1 MQVTGKVVVVT
12 GGGNGIGKAMCEAF
26 HRAGAAKVVVA
37 DIDPDGARAV
47 ATPIGG
53 AAFKC
58 DVGKEKDILHVIE
71 ESEHQF
77 GPIALFCS
85 NAGIGG
91 GFDPLSVNAGG
102 SSDEPWQRSWAVHVM
117 AHVYA
122 ARHLIPRMKARG
134 GGYFLNTISAAGL
147 LSQVGSPAYSTTK
160 HAAVGFAEN
169 LAISHKADNI
179 KVSIL
184 CPQGVDTNM
193 LRSIPKGPQSGDG
206 DLSPEQVAQD
216 VLKGLEEETFVILP
230 HPQVLGYMR
239 KKTENYDRWIC
250 GHGEDPGEDA
260 GELREVR
267 TQPRWSEA
275 KSGAAERM
283 RLIRRRSRLSWRR
296 ILMRAEKRL
305 SAAFPVCDSLAVV
318 HQAVVE
324 AEPECRAGR

>member
-1 MQVTGKVVVVT
+1 MQVAGKVVVVT
-12 GGGNGIGKAMCEAF
+12 GGGNGIGRAMCEAF

-37 DIDPDGARAV
+37 DIDPNAARAV
-47 ATPIGG
+47 AGAIDG

-71 ESEHQF
+71 ETERQF

-91 GFDPLSVNAGG
+91 GFDPMSVNAGG
-102 SSDEPWQRSWAVHVM
+102 DSDEPWQRSWAIHVM

-122 ARHLIPRMKARG
+122 ARHLVPRYKARG

-147 LSQVGSPAYSTTK
+147 LSQVGSPAYSATK
-160 HAAVGFAEN
+160 HGAVGFAEN

-179 KVSIL
+179 RVSIL

-206 DLSPEQVAQD
+206 DLSPEQVARD
-216 VLKGLEEETFVILP
+216 VLAGLEQETFVILP

-239 KKTENYDRWIC
+239 KKTENYDRWIL
-250 GHGEDPGEDA
+250 GMA
-260 GELREVR
+260 KIQAKMRE
-267 TQPRWSEA
+267 A
-275 KSGAAERM
+275 YGK
-283 RLIRRRSRLSWRR
+283 
-296 ILMRAEKRL
+296 
-305 SAAFPVCDSLAVV
+305 
-318 HQAVVE
+318 
-324 AEPECRAGR
+324 

>member
-1 MQVTGKVVVVT
+1 MAPAPPRSSSS
-12 GGGNGIGKAMCEAF
+12 ISIR
-26 HRAGAAKVVVA
+26 HS
-37 DIDPDGARAV
+37 ARAV

-58 DVGKEKDILHVIE
+58 DVGKEKDVLHVIE
-71 ESEHQF
+71 ETERQF

-102 SSDEPWQRSWAVHVM
+102 TSDEPWSRSWAVHVM

-169 LAISHKADNI
+169 LAISHRADGI

-206 DLSPEQVAQD
+206 DLTPEQVAQD
-216 VLKGLEEETFVILP
+216 ALRGLEQETFLILP

-239 KKTENYDRWIC
+239 KKTDNYDRWI
-250 GHGEDPGEDA
+250 GGMAKIQAKMRES
-260 GELREVR
+260 LREV
-267 TQPRWSEA
+267 
-275 KSGAAERM
+275 KSRDPARHGGPAA
-283 RLIRRRSRLSWRR
+283 SRLTLWRR
-296 ILMRAEKRL
+296 DVDPAL
-305 SAAFPVCDSLAVV
+305 SAKTRALARNDAGVT
-318 HQAVVE
+318 HSF
-324 AEPECRAGR
+324 RA

>member
-1 MQVTGKVVVVT
+1 MQVSGKVVVVT
-12 GGGNGIGKAMCEAF
+12 GGANGIGRALCEAF

-37 DIDPDGARAV
+37 DKEAAGARAV
-47 ATPIGG
+47 AGLMGG

-58 DVGKEKDILHVIE
+58 DVAQEKDVLHVIE
-71 ESEHQF
+71 ATERLF

-91 GFDPLSVNAGG
+91 GFDPCSENAGG
-102 SSDEPWQRSWAVHVM
+102 DSDEPFARSWAIHVM

-122 ARHLIPRMKARG
+122 ARHLIPRFKARG

-147 LSQVGSPAYSTTK
+147 LSQVGSPAYSATK

-169 LAISHKADNI
+169 LAISHKAHGI

-193 LRSIPKGPQSGDG
+193 LRSIPRGPQSGDG

-216 VLKGLEEETFVILP
+216 ALAGIEQEAFLILP

-239 KKTENYDRWIC
+239 KKTENYDRWIS
-250 GHGEDPGEDA
+250 GM
-260 GELREVR
+260 
-267 TQPRWSEA
+267 A
-275 KSGAAERM
+275 KIQARM
-283 RLIRRRSRLSWRR
+283 R
-296 ILMRAEKRL
+296 EEHGK
-305 SAAFPVCDSLAVV
+305 
-318 HQAVVE
+318 
-324 AEPECRAGR
+324 

>member
-1 MQVTGKVVVVT
+1 MQVAGKIVVVT
-12 GGGNGIGKAMCEAF
+12 GGANGIGRALCEAL

-37 DIDPDGARAV
+37 DLDLAGAQAV
-47 ATPIGG
+47 A
-53 AAFKC
+53 AAGDRVAFQC
-58 DVGKEKDILHVIE
+58 DVGREKDIVHVIE
-71 ESEHQF
+71 ETERRF

-91 GFDPLSVNAGG
+91 GFDPLSENAGG
-102 SSDEPWQRSWAVHVM
+102 SSDEPFARSWAIHVM

-147 LSQVGSPAYSTTK
+147 LSQVGSPAYSTAK

-169 LAISHKADNI
+169 LAISHKADGI
-179 KVSIL
+179 RVSIL

-216 VLKGLEEETFVILP
+216 ALKGIEQETFLILP

-239 KKTENYDRWIC
+239 KKTENYDRWI
-250 GHGEDPGEDA
+250 A
-260 GELREVR
+260 GM
-267 TQPRWSEA
+267 A
-275 KSGAAERM
+275 KIQARM
-283 RLIRRRSRLSWRR
+283 REDF
-296 ILMRAEKRL
+296 AK
-305 SAAFPVCDSLAVV
+305 
-318 HQAVVE
+318 
-324 AEPECRAGR
+324 

>member
-1 MQVTGKVVVVT
+1 MQVSGKVVVVT
-12 GGGNGIGKAMCEAF
+12 GGANGIGRALCEAF

-37 DIDPDGARAV
+37 DKEAAGARAV
-47 ATPIGG
+47 AGLMGG

-58 DVGKEKDILHVIE
+58 DVAQEKDVLHVIE
-71 ESEHQF
+71 ATERMF

-91 GFDPLSVNAGG
+91 GFDPCSENAGG
-102 SSDEPWQRSWAVHVM
+102 DSDEPFARSFAIHVM

-122 ARHLIPRMKARG
+122 ARHLVPRFKARG

-169 LAISHKADNI
+169 LAISHKAHGI

-216 VLKGLEEETFVILP
+216 ALAGIEQETFLILP
-230 HPQVLGYMR
+230 NPQVLGYMR
-239 KKTENYDRWIC
+239 KKTENYDRWIS
-250 GHGEDPGEDA
+250 GM
-260 GELREVR
+260 
-267 TQPRWSEA
+267 A
-275 KSGAAERM
+275 KIQARM
-283 RLIRRRSRLSWRR
+283 R
-296 ILMRAEKRL
+296 EEHGK
-305 SAAFPVCDSLAVV
+305 
-318 HQAVVE
+318 
-324 AEPECRAGR
+324 

>member
-12 GGGNGIGKAMCEAF
+12 GGANGIGRALCQAF
-26 HRAGAAKVVVA
+26 HGAGAARVIVTDVDGA
-37 DIDPDGARAV
+37 GARAV
-47 ATPIGG
+47 AATVNG
-53 AAFKC
+53 AAFQC
-58 DVGKEKDILHVIE
+58 DVAKEKHVLHVIDE
-71 ESEHQF
+71 TERQF

-102 SSDEPWQRSWAVHVM
+102 SSDEPFSRSWAIHVM

-122 ARHLIPRMKARG
+122 ARHLIPRYKARG

-169 LAISHKADNI
+169 LAISHRADGI

-216 VLKGLEEETFVILP
+216 ALKGIEQETFVILP

-239 KKTENYDRWIC
+239 KKTENYDRWI
-250 GHGEDPGEDA
+250 A
-260 GELREVR
+260 GMAKIQAKLRE
-267 TQPRWSEA
+267 TYG
-275 KSGAAERM
+275 K
-283 RLIRRRSRLSWRR
+283 
-296 ILMRAEKRL
+296 
-305 SAAFPVCDSLAVV
+305 
-318 HQAVVE
+318 
-324 AEPECRAGR
+324 

>member
-1 MQVTGKVVVVT
+1 MQVTGRVVVVT
-12 GGGNGIGKAMCEAF
+12 GGANGIGKALCEAL
-26 HRAGAAKVVVA
+26 HRAGAAKVIVA
-37 DIDPDGARAV
+37 DLDSGGARAV
-47 ATPIGG
+47 AGGIDG

-58 DVGKEKDILHVIE
+58 DVAQEKDILHVIE
-71 ESEHQF
+71 ETERQF

-102 SSDEPWQRSWAVHVM
+102 ASDEPWQRSWAIHVM

-147 LSQVGSPAYSTTK
+147 LSQVGSPAYSATK

-179 KVSIL
+179 RVSIL
-184 CPQGVDTNM
+184 CPQGVDTDM

-216 VLKGLEEETFVILP
+216 ALKGIEQETFVILP

-239 KKTENYDRWIC
+239 KKTENYDRWIS
-250 GHGEDPGEDA
+250 GMA
-260 GELREVR
+260 KIQAKMRE
-267 TQPRWSEA
+267 A
-275 KSGAAERM
+275 YGK
-283 RLIRRRSRLSWRR
+283 
-296 ILMRAEKRL
+296 
-305 SAAFPVCDSLAVV
+305 
-318 HQAVVE
+318 
-324 AEPECRAGR
+324 

>member
-12 GGGNGIGKAMCEAF
+12 GGANGIGKALCEAF
-26 HRAGAAKVVVA
+26 HRAGATKIVVV
-37 DIDPDGARAV
+37 DVDGPAARAV
-47 ATPIGG
+47 AASVGG

-58 DVGKEKDILHVIE
+58 DVAKEKDVVHVIE
-71 ESEHQF
+71 ESERQF

-102 SSDEPWQRSWAVHVM
+102 ESDEPFARSWAIHVM

-122 ARHLIPRMKARG
+122 ARHMIPRYKTRG

-169 LAISHKADNI
+169 LAISHRAHGI
-179 KVSIL
+179 RVSIL

-206 DLSPEQVAQD
+206 DLSPEQVAKDALAGIEQ
-216 VLKGLEEETFVILP
+216 ETFVILP

-239 KKTENYDRWIC
+239 NKTENYDRWI
-250 GHGEDPGEDA
+250 A
-260 GELREVR
+260 GMAKIQAGMREAYGK
-267 TQPRWSEA
+267 Q
-275 KSGAAERM
+275 
-283 RLIRRRSRLSWRR
+283 
-296 ILMRAEKRL
+296 
-305 SAAFPVCDSLAVV
+305 
-318 HQAVVE
+318 
-324 AEPECRAGR
+324 

>member
-12 GGGNGIGKAMCEAF
+12 GGANGIGRALCQAF
-26 HRAGAAKVVVA
+26 HGAGAARGVVT
-37 DIDPDGARAV
+37 DIDGAGGGAGAGAGEGGGLPCDGAQ
-47 ATPIGG
+47 
-53 AAFKC
+53 
-58 DVGKEKDILHVIE
+58 EKDVLHVIDE
-71 ESEHQF
+71 TERQF

-102 SSDEPWQRSWAVHVM
+102 TSDEPFARSWAIHVM

-122 ARHLIPRMKARG
+122 ARHLIPRYKARG

-169 LAISHKADNI
+169 LAISHKADGI

-216 VLKGLEEETFVILP
+216 VLKGLEQETFVILP

-239 KKTENYDRWIC
+239 KKTENYDRWIA
-250 GHGEDPGEDA
+250 GMAKIQAKMREDFG
-260 GELREVR
+260 
-267 TQPRWSEA
+267 
-275 KSGAAERM
+275 K
-283 RLIRRRSRLSWRR
+283 
-296 ILMRAEKRL
+296 
-305 SAAFPVCDSLAVV
+305 
-318 HQAVVE
+318 
-324 AEPECRAGR
+324 

>member
-1 MQVTGKVVVVT
+1 MQVAGKVVVVT
-12 GGGNGIGKAMCEAF
+12 GGANGIGRAMCEAF
-26 HRAGAAKVVVA
+26 HRAGAAKVVVVDLDHA
-37 DIDPDGARAV
+37 AAEKVAASID
-47 ATPIGG
+47 G

-58 DVGKEKDILHVIE
+58 DVGQEKNILHVIE
-71 ESEHQF
+71 ETERAF

-91 GFDPLSVNAGG
+91 GFDPMSVNAGG
-102 SSDEPWQRSWAVHVM
+102 NSDEPWQRSWAIHVM

-169 LAISHKADNI
+169 LAISHKTDGI

-216 VLKGLEEETFVILP
+216 VLKGLEAETFVILP

-239 KKTENYDRWIC
+239 KKTENYDRWI
-250 GHGEDPGEDA
+250 A
-260 GELREVR
+260 GMAKIQAKMRE
-267 TQPRWSEA
+267 A
-275 KSGAAERM
+275 YGK
-283 RLIRRRSRLSWRR
+283 
-296 ILMRAEKRL
+296 
-305 SAAFPVCDSLAVV
+305 
-318 HQAVVE
+318 
-324 AEPECRAGR
+324 